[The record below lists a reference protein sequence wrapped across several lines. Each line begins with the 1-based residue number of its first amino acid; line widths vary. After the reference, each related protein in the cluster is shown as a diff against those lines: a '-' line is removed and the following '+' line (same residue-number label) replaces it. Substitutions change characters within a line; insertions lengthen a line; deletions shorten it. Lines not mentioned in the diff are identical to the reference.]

1 MTDTNWRDLAAG
13 AIDRTGCTGDRHG
26 TPNAYRNH
34 RCRCTDAAQA
44 LTRHKKLLAAGLVA
58 PGLVN
63 SVGVVRRRQALGVIG
78 YSLADLAPYF
88 GVTASAL
95 NCQAVQ
101 GRTVYRT
108 THEQWCRV
116 YDLLS
121 MTPGSNDLA
130 RVWARKRGWAPPLAW
145 DDDTIDDPNATPD
158 LGKRRARRRQDI
170 AEDARFLAGTGMTPS
185 GIAARLRVSEAYVRG
200 LLNSSEVAA

>member
-1 MTDTNWRDLAAG
+1 MT
-13 AIDRTGCTGDRHG
+13 IDRTGCRGDRHG

-88 GVTASAL
+88 GVSAGAL
-95 NCQAVQ
+95 HCQVVQ

-108 THEQWCRV
+108 THVRWCRV

-130 RVWARKRGWAPPLAW
+130 RVWARKRGWVPPLGW
-145 DDDTIDDPNATPD
+145 DDDTIDDPDAKPN
-158 LGKRRARRRQDI
+158 LGNGRARNRTDL
-170 AEDARFLAGTGMTPS
+170 AEEARFLLGYGLSNFTVAK
-185 GIAARLRVSEAYVRG
+185 RLGVSEPWIRAVINETG
-200 LLNSSEVAA
+200 AAA